1 MTDNDKE
8 IGRKTWAMLGKMKE
22 LESQAF
28 YLVPLL
34 DIDEAA
40 ILRDSMANLTE
51 TIERIRLAANQ
62 RRA

>member
-1 MTDNDKE
+1 MTDNDRE

-34 DIDEAA
+34 DDEEAA
-40 ILRDSMANLTE
+40 TLRESMGNLTD
-51 TIERIRLAANQ
+51 TIERIRVAANQ

>member
-34 DIDEAA
+34 DDEESAT
-40 ILRDSMANLTE
+40 LRQSMGNLTE
-51 TIERIRLAANQ
+51 TIERIRMAANQ
-62 RRA
+62 RRV

>member
-1 MTDNDKE
+1 
-8 IGRKTWAMLGKMKE
+8 MLGKMKE

-34 DIDEAA
+34 DDEEAA
-40 ILRDSMANLTE
+40 TLRESMGNLTD
-51 TIERIRLAANQ
+51 TIERIRVAANQ